1 MRITV
6 NGEDVV
12 VEVADC
18 NLDQLLTLRA
28 LPLDQVAVEH
38 NGRVVRRA
46 DRAAAQVRDGDVI
59 EIVTLVGGG

>member
-1 MRITV
+1 MHITV
-6 NGEDVV
+6 NGEAVV
-12 VEVADC
+12 VEAKDC
-18 NLDQLLTLRA
+18 NLDQLLALRA

-46 DRAAAQVRDGDVI
+46 DREAALVRDGDVI